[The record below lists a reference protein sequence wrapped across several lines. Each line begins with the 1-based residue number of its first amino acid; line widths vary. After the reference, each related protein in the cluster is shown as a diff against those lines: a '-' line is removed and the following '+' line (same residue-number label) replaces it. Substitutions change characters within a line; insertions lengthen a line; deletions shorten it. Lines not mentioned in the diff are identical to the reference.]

1 MSPVGPANI
10 YLHNLILTG
19 IKLMCLSTRGRF
31 KKEQKLSKKGFTLVE
46 LLIAAAIFAF
56 TMSGI
61 LLMFINCAFL
71 DKANRNKSIATIH
84 AEFVME
90 DIMEYMRSSDIG
102 PLQTQIEAPLV
113 AWNWNSSTIG
123 NKLGCPSPYVYPCV
137 LNSESI
143 TTSCVHNSNPLDITV
158 TVSWKDRAQ
167 TNTRSLALETLISK
181 R

>member
-1 MSPVGPANI
+1 MN
-10 YLHNLILTG
+10 
-19 IKLMCLSTRGRF
+19 
-31 KKEQKLSKKGFTLVE
+31 KKGFTLVE

-56 TMSGI
+56 VMSGV

-71 DKANRNKSIATIH
+71 DQANRNKGIATTH

-90 DIMEYMRSSDIG
+90 DIMEYMRSGDLV
-102 PLQTQIEAPLV
+102 PLQDEIDSGE
-113 AWNWNSSTIG
+113 WYWDSSTTPPIG
-123 NKLGCPSPYVYPCV
+123 NYLGCTSPYVYPYV

-143 TTSCVHNSNPLDITV
+143 TTTYVTETNPLDVTV

-167 TNTRSLALETLISK
+167 ANPRSLTLETLISK